1 MKGMSKAALIATTL
15 AAMGG
20 GLAIPSAAGLT
31 TNNAGFNIDKN
42 TPLKNAIKQPTKAA
56 RLTSSGGYYHRFLT
70 VVHKQSFKQNRR
82 KELNASRKKRN
93 KQF

>member
-1 MKGMSKAALIATTL
+1 MKGMSKAVLIATTL

-20 GLAIPSAAGLT
+20 VTAIPAVGLT
-31 TNNAGFNIDKN
+31 TNSTGVTIDKN
-42 TPLKNAIKQPTKAA
+42 TPLKNAIKQPTKAT
-56 RLTSSGGYYHRFLT
+56 RLTSSNGYYHRFLT